1 MFTQLKKDQLLAR
14 KNKETVKAKL
24 LTTLISD
31 AAMIGKNDGN
41 REPTESEIIALIKK
55 YIKNAEETLLHSEN
69 VDTVQEL
76 TILES
81 YLPHQLSDDEIWDIV
96 RDVSKELNLTEVK
109 QMGLVMKHLKQ
120 NYDGQFDGAS
130 ASRIAK
136 EHLSS

>member
-1 MFTQLKKDQLLAR
+1 MLQQLKNDQLQAR
-14 KNKETVKAKL
+14 KNKESVKAKL
-24 LTTLISD
+24 LTILISD
-31 AAMIGKNDGN
+31 AVMIGKNDGN

-55 YIKNAEETLLHSEN
+55 YIKNAEETLTYSDN

-76 TILES
+76 AILES

-96 RDVSKELNLTEVK
+96 REVSKELNLTEIK
-109 QMGLVMKHLKQ
+109 QMGLIMKHLKED
-120 NYDGQFDGAS
+120 YDGQFDGAV